1 MNSYNQM
8 PISYLKP
15 QFDLWIKYLSTHQSA
30 NLFFL
35 KNTGILPRLYQFRDY
50 CKQKKIKLTTLDL
63 KYSGA
68 TDALTLE
75 KQLEKLRSHTLVLAS
90 DLFTQPDS
98 ARLATV
104 LQNHYLA
111 SPYSIL
117 IAHECAPFELDSNAT
132 LSASCLYVHQSPF
145 TLAQD
150 HPTMIQYVSNILK
163 LWKVK
168 LTSTQIDQIIAYC
181 GNQPWLINE
190 CIRLWVETP
199 EAPIET
205 IIAHPNFTFRLK
217 TLFNSLPPKY
227 RDSLSIKSGNN
238 EIFAQLFAFGL
249 IDSSRDYLGT
259 WLQEALAL
267 YHQTRLSTSPTQ
279 LIYDSIDLSSH
290 FSLGELRL
298 IDLLNSSTSTISRE
312 LVANTFYDSQT
323 SDYSDWALSQVITR
337 LRHKLL
343 RHHIP
348 LEITTKRG
356 VGYGIS
362 RS

>member
-50 CKQKKIKLTTLDL
+50 CRQKKIKLTTLDL

-75 KQLEKLRSHTLVLAS
+75 KQLGKLRSHTLVLAS

-98 ARLATV
+98 AKLATV
-104 LQNHYLA
+104 LQNHYLT

-150 HPTMIQYVSNILK
+150 HTIMIEYANNILK

-168 LTSTQIDQIIAYC
+168 LTPVQIEQIIAYC

-190 CIRLWVETP
+190 CIRLWVEKID
-199 EAPIET
+199 APIET

-227 RDSLSIKSGNN
+227 RDSLNIKSVNN
-238 EIFAQLFAFGL
+238 EIFAELFAFGL
-249 IDSSRDYLGT
+249 IDSNRNSFGN
-259 WLQEALAL
+259 WLKEALAL

-290 FSLGELRL
+290 FSPGELRL
-298 IDLLNSSTSTISRE
+298 IDLFNSSTSTISRE
-312 LVANTFYDSQT
+312 LVANTFYNSEA

-337 LRHKLL
+337 LRHKLQRL
-343 RHHIP
+343 NIP
-348 LEITTKRG
+348 LAIIPKRG
-356 VGYGIS
+356 KGYEFV
-362 RS
+362 RN